1 MSKFQSSF
9 SWFSHYRSRTSQLLE
24 ARQSLIK
31 QRRETSIQTKKQK
44 DDLNRLMEEVR
55 TDASKANKIITMAM
69 KGNMSLKSIVTST
82 SERSSTGTMK
92 KKKSGN
98 RSGSDSDGG
107 RGATH
112 SAGDVPSHPHGDS
125 MRFDMHEGQDPLPY
139 ISPYELNSGNNKS
152 QKITL

>member
-1 MSKFQSSF
+1 M
-9 SWFSHYRSRTSQLLE
+9 
-24 ARQSLIK
+24 IK
-31 QRRETSIQTKKQK
+31 QRRETSIKTKKQK

-82 SERSSTGTMK
+82 TERSSTGSMK
-92 KKKSGN
+92 KKKSGK
-98 RSGSDSDGG
+98 RSGSSDSDCE
-107 RGATH
+107 RGVTH
-112 SAGDVPSHPHGDS
+112 SAGDLPSHPHGDR
-125 MRFDMHEGQDPLPY
+125 MKFDMNEGHDPLPY